1 MTGEAAMVL
10 FLLALGSAFWLGVL
24 TSLSPCP
31 LATNLAAVSYLGR
44 DVERAGRV
52 WLSGMAYSAGRAVTY
67 ALLGAGVSAGLLAIP
82 ALSMVLQRTMNR
94 LLGPLLVLTGM
105 VLLGLLSLPFSTRAG
120 SAGLWERLGRARLP
134 GALALGI
141 LFALSF
147 CPVSAALFFGSLL
160 PLALQNR
167 SPWLFPAVYGLGT
180 GLPVLAAAGFLAAGS
195 HALARALD
203 RVQAF
208 ERHARFLT
216 GGVLV
221 AVGIYLS
228 VRFIFLGG

>member
-1 MTGEAAMVL
+1 MDL
-10 FLLALGSAFWLGVL
+10 FLLALAGAFWLGVV

-44 DVERAGRV
+44 DVQRAGSL
-52 WLSGMAYSAGRAVTY
+52 WLTGMAYSAGRALTY
-67 ALLGAGVSAGLLAIP
+67 ALLGAGVSAGLLAVP
-82 ALSMVLQRTMNR
+82 TLSMALQRNMNR
-94 LLGPLLVLTGM
+94 VLGPLLVLTGM

-120 SAGLWERLGRARLP
+120 NAGLWERLGRARLA
-134 GALALGI
+134 GALALGV

-160 PLALQNR
+160 PLALQHR

-180 GLPVLAAAGFLAAGS
+180 GLPVLAAAGLLAAGS
-195 HALARALD
+195 QVLARALG

-208 ERHARFLT
+208 ERYARLLT
-216 GGVLV
+216 GGALV
-221 AVGIYLS
+221 AVGVYLS
-228 VRFIFLGG
+228 VRFIFLGR